1 MMVDIVHGAF
11 CRIDRKRQGEVADLR
26 TPCMYDQEEEDIALE
41 QNRLVGEAQTGLV
54 RE

>member
-1 MMVDIVHGAF
+1 MVDIVHGAF

-54 RE
+54 HE